1 MTDNQQFQFF
11 KEGLQTDVK
20 EYLDLDEQ
28 IDKLNKALKER
39 KKKKTELSLEILD
52 KMKQIDINY
61 MNIKG
66 GKLVYAVTKTKA
78 PMNKTNITKSLGKYF
93 NSDEK
98 GLEVCKYL
106 FENREQIE
114 KVRLKRTKN
123 RKNNTNN

>member
-1 MTDNQQFQFF
+1 MSENQEFQFF
-11 KEGLQTDVK
+11 KENLKTNVK
-20 EYLDLDEQ
+20 EYLDIDEQ

-52 KMKQIDINY
+52 TMKKIDVNY

-66 GKLVYAVTKTKA
+66 GKLVYAVTKSKA
-78 PMNKTNITKSLGKYF
+78 PLNKTNITKSLGKYF

-98 GLEVCKYL
+98 GMELCKFL

-123 RKNNTNN
+123 RKNNTDN